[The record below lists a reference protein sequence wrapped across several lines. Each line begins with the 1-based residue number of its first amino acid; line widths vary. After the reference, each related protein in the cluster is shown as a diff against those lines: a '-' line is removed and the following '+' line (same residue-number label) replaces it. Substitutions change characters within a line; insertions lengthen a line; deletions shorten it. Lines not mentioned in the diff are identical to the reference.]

1 MIKKE
6 TRLMEI
12 RAAAEP
18 DDQKMI
24 VEGYAIRFNEPAI
37 FNIGGAEYREI
48 IKPEALDGAD
58 MQDIVFRY
66 NHSNNIMIMARTRNN
81 TLQFIRDEE
90 GLFVRA
96 ELADTTAGRDLYNLI
111 RRGDIDK
118 MSFAFT
124 VDYENGGD
132 EYDRKT
138 RTRIIKRIK
147 RIYDVSAVDI
157 PAYDTTSISARNFFE
172 MKREQ
177 EILRD
182 ELIIKTYL

>member
-18 DDQKMI
+18 DDQMI

-37 FNIGGAEYREI
+37 FDIGGVEYREI

-58 MQDIVFRY
+58 MQDIVFKY

-81 TLQFIRDEE
+81 TLQFIRDKE

-96 ELADTTAGRDLYNLI
+96 E
-111 RRGDIDK
+111 
-118 MSFAFT
+118 
-124 VDYENGGD
+124 
-132 EYDRKT
+132 
-138 RTRIIKRIK
+138 
-147 RIYDVSAVDI
+147 
-157 PAYDTTSISARNFFE
+157 
-172 MKREQ
+172 
-177 EILRD
+177 
-182 ELIIKTYL
+182 